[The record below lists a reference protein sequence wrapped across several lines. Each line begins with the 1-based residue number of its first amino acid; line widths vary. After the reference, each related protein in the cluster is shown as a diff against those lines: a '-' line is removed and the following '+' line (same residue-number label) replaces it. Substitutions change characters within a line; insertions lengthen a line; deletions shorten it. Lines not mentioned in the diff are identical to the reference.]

1 VPELLLSL
9 DDVGKTF
16 GAGLGGARAPVVALD
31 GVSAGVQAGE
41 IVGVAGA
48 HGAGKST
55 LLRIAAG
62 LLRADRGTVRWR
74 ESTDFTRHAAAY
86 IPVDVAMHAF
96 LSVREALRFAAVQRE
111 LRDPPRRVGE
121 NLWPARLDLASR
133 FDRRLGE
140 LTLAERRVVAIAA
153 ALQEA
158 PDVLVLDG
166 VLDGLDPA
174 SRREVRRVL
183 HIVAASG
190 AGILIAAADLGS
202 LAGVAHRGALL
213 RGGRIV
219 AWIDPRHA
227 APSAA
232 LELAVGA
239 PRTAAARL
247 RRHVAAACRRDGAV
261 RVPLADRS
269 AEDVLALCR
278 AEGIRVLRSRV
289 VTEPPG
295 RWTVPPTPG

>member
-16 GAGLGGARAPVVALD
+16 GAGFGGARQPVVALD
-31 GVSAGVQAGE
+31 GVSAGVHTGE
-41 IVGVAGA
+41 IVGVAGT

-74 ESTDFTRHAAAY
+74 DVTILPRHAAAY
-86 IPVDVAMHAF
+86 IPADVAMHAF
-96 LSVREALRFAAVQRE
+96 LTVREALRFAAVQRE
-111 LRDPPRRVGE
+111 LRDAPHRVRE
-121 NLWPARLDLASR
+121 DLWPARLDLASR

-140 LTLAERRVVAIAA
+140 LSLAERRIVAIAA

-158 PDVLVLDG
+158 PDLLVLDG

-190 AGILIAAADLGS
+190 AGILVAAADLGA

-239 PRTAAARL
+239 PRAAAARL

-289 VTEPPG
+289 VTETPG